1 VDREEKIM
9 KRFENILVVCPPG
22 VETTETM
29 KAAERLAERNG
40 ARITVFDAVPPIGIT
55 KRRSADYSTDDLRRM
70 VEQARS
76 NELAEIAAGLSV
88 EPEIVVSTG
97 TLYLEVIRRTI
108 AFEHDL
114 VMMPPDQEQGVP
126 GLWRASNTMHLLRKC
141 PVPVWVYRAAD
152 TGTGDVLAAIGPV
165 EEAEPS
171 PLDRKI
177 IELGSS
183 LAALQGGRF
192 HLVHAWGLRGE
203 TLLRNGRVSLPVGE
217 VDQLVEDAWDTAHT
231 AVDKLLA
238 DTGIPAED
246 VSIHLS
252 KGDPFPVITELAT
265 AINPDVVVM
274 GTLARS
280 GVAGMLIGNTAEKV
294 LGSLDTSV
302 LAVKPNGFTTPVS
315 LP

>member
-1 VDREEKIM
+1 M
-9 KRFENILVVCPPG
+9 KRFESILVVSPPG
-22 VETTETM
+22 VETTETL
-29 KAAERLAERNG
+29 KAAERLAEQNG

-76 NELAEIAAGLSV
+76 NELAELADGCSVAAEIA
-88 EPEIVVSTG
+88 VSTG
-97 TLYLEVIRRTI
+97 TLFLEVVRRTI

-114 VMMPPDQEQGVP
+114 VMMPPDQAPGAS

-141 PVPVWVYRAAD
+141 PVPVWVYRSGV
-152 TGTGDVLAAIGPV
+152 TGNGDVLAAVGPF
-165 EEAEPS
+165 EEPEPS
-171 PLDRKI
+171 QMDRKI
-177 IELGSS
+177 VELGSS
-183 LAALQGGRF
+183 LAARQGGKF

-217 VDQLVEDAWDTAHT
+217 VDRLVEEAFVTART
-231 AVDKLLA
+231 AVDKLIA
-238 DTGIPAED
+238 DTGVPADD

-252 KGDPFPVITELAT
+252 KGDPFPVITEIAT
-265 AINPDVVVM
+265 SLNPEVVVM
-274 GTLARS
+274 GTLAR
-280 GVAGMLIGNTAEKV
+280 GGIAGLLIGNTAEKV

-302 LAVKPNGFTTPVS
+302 LAVKPDGFATPVS

>member
-1 VDREEKIM
+1 M
-9 KRFENILVVCPPG
+9 KRFENILVVSPPG
-22 VETTETM
+22 VETPGTM
-29 KAAERLAERNG
+29 KAAERLAKRNG

-55 KRRSADYSTDDLRRM
+55 KRRSADYSTDDLRGM

-76 NELAEIAAGLSV
+76 NELAELTAGFPF
-88 EPEIVVSTG
+88 EAEIVVSTG
-97 TLYLEVIRRTI
+97 TLFLEVVRRTI

-114 VMMPPDQEQGVP
+114 VMMPPDQAPGVS

-141 PVPVWVYRAAD
+141 PVPVWVYRSAD
-152 TGTGDVLAAIGPV
+152 TGTGDVLAAVGPF

-171 PLDRKI
+171 QLDRKI

-217 VDQLVEDAWDTAHT
+217 VDRLVEDAWVSART
-231 AVDKLLA
+231 AVEKLIA
-238 DTGIPAED
+238 DTGVSAED
-246 VSIHLS
+246 VSIHLC
-252 KGDPFPVITELAT
+252 KGDPFPVITEMAT
-265 AINPDVVVM
+265 SINPDVVVM

-280 GVAGMLIGNTAEKV
+280 GVAGLLIGNTAEKV

-315 LP
+315 LS

>member
-1 VDREEKIM
+1 M
-9 KRFENILVVCPPG
+9 KRFQNILVVSPPG

-29 KAAERLAERNG
+29 KAAERLAKRNG

-76 NELAEIAAGLSV
+76 NELAELVAGISV
-88 EPEIVVSTG
+88 EAEIVVSTG
-97 TLYLEVIRRTI
+97 TLFFEVVRRTI

-114 VMMPPDQEQGVP
+114 VMMPPDQAPGAS

-141 PVPVWVYRAAD
+141 PVPVWVHRSAD
-152 TGTGDVLAAIGPV
+152 TGNGDVLAAVGPF

-171 PLDRKI
+171 QLDRKI

-203 TLLRNGRVSLPVGE
+203 TLLRNGRVSLPAGE
-217 VDQLVEDAWDTAHT
+217 VDRLVEDAWVTART
-231 AVDKLLA
+231 AVEKLMA
-238 DTGIPAED
+238 DTGLPAED

-252 KGDPFPVITELAT
+252 KGDPFPVITET
-265 AINPDVVVM
+265 AASINPDVVVM
-274 GTLARS
+274 GTLARG
-280 GVAGMLIGNTAEKV
+280 GVAGLLIGNTAEKV